1 MEGVQDIRKCFSNGA
16 GIYARPSL
24 ESGQKV
30 KRWRP
35 REKNKQRLQTQEKSD
50 TSWGAGGAQGQGVW
64 TDSKEEL
71 EMSRFYPPEN
81 RAQLGR
87 SEQEHHRHGSF
98 LEKDACGYC
107 REEGLDKNQ
116 NG

>member
-1 MEGVQDIRKCFSNGA
+1 M
-16 GIYARPSL
+16 
-24 ESGQKV
+24 
-30 KRWRP
+30 
-35 REKNKQRLQTQEKSD
+35 
-50 TSWGAGGAQGQGVW
+50 W

-81 RAQLGR
+81 RAQLGG

>member
-1 MEGVQDIRKCFSNGA
+1 MWI
-16 GIYARPSL
+16 
-24 ESGQKV
+24 
-30 KRWRP
+30 
-35 REKNKQRLQTQEKSD
+35 
-50 TSWGAGGAQGQGVW
+50 
-64 TDSKEEL
+64 DSKEEL

-81 RAQLGR
+81 RAQLGG
-87 SEQEHHRHGSF
+87 SEQEHHKHGSF